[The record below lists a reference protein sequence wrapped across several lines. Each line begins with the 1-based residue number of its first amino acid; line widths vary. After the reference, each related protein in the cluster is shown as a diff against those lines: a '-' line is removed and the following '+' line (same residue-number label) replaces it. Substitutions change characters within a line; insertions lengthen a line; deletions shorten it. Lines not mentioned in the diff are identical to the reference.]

1 MDIPSR
7 FLINMF
13 LCFSFSLCLQ
23 VLVHWY
29 GFHAARGESELA
41 IMMSCCSNS
50 CCQTSVK
57 LLATFAFQCTTRV
70 QEHRVAVAQDS
81 GLHTRHAASLPIEQ
95 TSILQTTGYEQ
106 SSRNAFIRNSKCHTS
121 PISCGK
127 VETPIRRGGQF
138 CCSFVIYFS
147 ICMPK
152 IIKIKCGLTQLLQKG
167 KGAIFLPHN
176 VVLFTVASSMYFDLH
191 ICLILLPSLIRLFD
205 CLLSATRL

>member
-1 MDIPSR
+1 MEIPHWL
-7 FLINMF
+7 LINLF
-13 LCFSFSLCLQ
+13 LHFGFSRCLQ
-23 VLVHWY
+23 ALVHWC
-29 GFHAARGESELA
+29 GFHAAMSESEWCIGLLLWCLA
-41 IMMSCCSNS
+41 AQTVAAIHLSSCWW
-50 CCQTSVK
+50 
-57 LLATFAFQCTTRV
+57 LLLSSA
-70 QEHRVAVAQDS
+70 QEDRAAVTQDS

-147 ICMPK
+147 IGMPK